1 MEHFVLRFASK
12 QDAPHLLELYRPYVE
27 ETDIT
32 FEYEV
37 PTVAEFEHRIAEI
50 SSFYPYLVCEQGDRI
65 IGYAYAHRQAE
76 RAAYQW
82 NAELSVYLDNTYLQH
97 GIGKVLYSALI
108 ELLRLQHVCNVYG
121 CLTSPNPRSE
131 HLHEKMGFKRI
142 GVFQDTGYKLGCW
155 HDVVWYEKSLVDRA
169 TPPKPLKS
177 IHEVDPQLI
186 FGVLNRF
193 AEQLNGG

>member
-1 MEHFVLRFASK
+1 MERFALRFASK
-12 QDAPHLLELYRPYVE
+12 QDAPRLLELYRPYVE

-37 PTVAEFEHRIAEI
+37 PTVEEFEHRITEI

-82 NAELSVYLDNTYLQH
+82 NAELSVYLDNTCLQR

-108 ELLRLQHVCNVYG
+108 ELVRLQHICNVYG
-121 CLTSPNPRSE
+121 CITSPNPPSE
-131 HLHEKMGFKRI
+131 NLHEKMGFKRI

-155 HDVVWYEKSLVDRA
+155 HDVVWYEKSLAGR
-169 TPPKPLKS
+169 TLPPEPLKS

-186 FGVLNRF
+186 SRVLHRF
-193 AEQLNGG
+193 AQQLSGL

>member
-1 MEHFVLRFASK
+1 MEHFALRFASK
-12 QDAPHLLELYRPYVE
+12 QDAPRLLKIYQPYVE

-37 PTVAEFEHRIAEI
+37 PTVEEFEHRITEI
-50 SSFYPYLVCEQGDRI
+50 SFFYPYLVCEQDDRI

-82 NAELSVYLDNTYLQH
+82 NAELSVYLDNTCLQR

-108 ELLRLQHVCNVYG
+108 ELVQLQHICNVYG
-121 CLTSPNPRSE
+121 CITSPNPSSE
-131 HLHEKMGFKRI
+131 NLHEKMDFKRI
-142 GVFQDTGYKLGCW
+142 GVFQNTGYKLGCW
-155 HDVVWYEKSLVDRA
+155 HDVVWYEKSLVDL
-169 TPPKPLKS
+169 TSPPEPLKS

-186 FGVLNRF
+186 SQVLHRF
-193 AEQLNGG
+193 AQQLSGV